1 MAEIA
6 GPVPVRQ
13 ANPVMARSATAAR
26 VRTRVLALPLHQ
38 RFLAALILLYLAKA
52 IILVFVFP
60 PFSGHD
66 ETAHYSYIRTVVD
79 EHRVPTLTQD
89 PAMAEARGTRGN
101 DYVDLLPP
109 ELYPY
114 CRYTLQWWCD
124 PMQRSHTGGPV
135 YVTEW
140 GSRTNTQ
147 ADGVQYAANH
157 PPLYYLIMAPVY
169 WLSEQA
175 GAGVT
180 TQMYLL
186 RLAAIPFGLIVV
198 LLAYLTT
205 RLIFP
210 RDTFL
215 LITVPAFVALQTQVS
230 YEATMINNDI
240 VAIAAF
246 SWVLYLVVRAIRD
259 RFPARTSL
267 LIGFA
272 LGLGI
277 VTKSTSL
284 SAAAFV
290 GVAMLTLLGFTS
302 LARFRASLPKFIGTG
317 LLIAAPA
324 IALAAPWYIHM
335 YRTYGNFTALP
346 QILELQHMWNT
357 PDGSFFQLLFSV
369 DFFKMRFSELWGE
382 YGWRVLPFAPHLM
395 QLIAVPTL
403 LAVLGFVVFTVR
415 TFNQSGIGDHVGRLD
430 RWQFW
435 ALAIMLVACV
445 VGYLFTVQFGTQ
457 FALTQARYFFP
468 VINALAI
475 LLMLGLRTL
484 IPARWHLAGAATL
497 ITALVALNVFVVSSY
512 VIPYYWL

>member
-1 MAEIA
+1 MAEIV
-6 GPVPVRQ
+6 GP
-13 ANPVMARSATAAR
+13 ATIRPSEPIA
-26 VRTRVLALPLHQ
+26 VRTAVASRTRTRLLALPLHE
-38 RFLAALILLYLAKA
+38 RFLAALVLLYVAKA
-52 IILVFVFP
+52 LILVFVFP

-79 EHRVPTLTQD
+79 EHRVPTLLQQPSLGD
-89 PAMAEARGTRGN
+89 ARQTRGN
-101 DYVDLLPP
+101 DYVDLLPR
-109 ELYPY
+109 ELYTY

-124 PMQRSHTGGPV
+124 PMDLAHSGGPV
-135 YVTEW
+135 YVTRW
-140 GSRTNTQ
+140 GSESNLQ

-157 PPLYYLIMAPVY
+157 PPLYYLIMAPIY
-169 WLSEQA
+169 WLSEKA
-175 GAGVT
+175 GASDV

-186 RLAAIPFGLIVV
+186 RLAAIPFGLAVV
-198 LLAYLTT
+198 LLAYFTT

-210 RDTFL
+210 RDVFL
-215 LITVPAFVALQTQVS
+215 LITVPAFVALQTQIS
-230 YEATMINNDI
+230 YEAAMVNNDI

-246 SWVLYLVVRAIRD
+246 SWILYLVVRAIRD

-277 VTKSTSL
+277 ITKSTSIT
-284 SAAAFV
+284 AAAII
-290 GVAMLTLLGFTS
+290 GVAMLTLIGFQS
-302 LARFRASLPKFIGTG
+302 VDRFRASLPNFIRTG

-324 IALAAPWYIHM
+324 IALSAPWYIHM

-346 QILELQHMWNT
+346 QILKLQHMWNK

-369 DFFKMRFSELWGE
+369 GFFKLRFSELWGE

-395 QLIAVPTL
+395 QIIAVPTII
-403 LAVLGFVVFTVR
+403 AALGFLLFAIR
-415 TFNQSGIGDHVGRLD
+415 TLNRTGLGDRVGRLD

-468 VINALAI
+468 VINALAL

-484 IPARWHLAGAATL
+484 IPVKWHLAGSTVL

-512 VIPYYWL
+512 IIPYYWL